1 MRYDFYID
9 NSYSFRS
16 IESWR
21 QEKTMSTSCEEKSEK
36 NTIKLIGWASL
47 ALGVAAIGIL
57 VGREL
62 RHRYKFNKRTPYD
75 FYAQAGSAVTTE
87 YGLGV

>member
-1 MRYDFYID
+1 
-9 NSYSFRS
+9 
-16 IESWR
+16 
-21 QEKTMSTSCEEKSEK
+21 MSTEAKSEK
-36 NTIKLIGWASL
+36 HTMKVIGWASL
-47 ALGVAAIGIL
+47 AIGVAAVGIL

-75 FYAQAGSAVTTE
+75 YYAEAGESVITD